1 MHGAQRLRGRVLDG
15 ADPEAGRTPPGTG
28 VSLSLCVKTS
38 RGRVVGPHSPVPQAE
53 RRCSWPPGLLS
64 PEFLQSLHLKP
75 QDPQEPPGGQDPTS
89 RRDPGFYLPT
99 GHQSHPWGHVYND
112 EPTTDTGPGQLRTE
126 PRPARRHTIRKERWL
141 PPHRG
146 PLPGPAREQSTAR
159 PSGFE
164 KHQSERPTGKAPCAH
179 AQE

>member
-1 MHGAQRLRGRVLDG
+1 MELRDFGAGSWTGRILRQEGLHQER
-15 ADPEAGRTPPGTG
+15 E
-28 VSLSLCVKTS
+28 SLSVRENEQRKGRGTTFS
-38 RGRVVGPHSPVPQAE
+38 RPTGREEMLVAARATQPGIPAISASETPGPS
-53 RRCSWPPGLLS
+53 RTTW
-64 PEFLQSLHLKP
+64 
-75 QDPQEPPGGQDPTS
+75 GQDPTS

-146 PLPGPAREQSTAR
+146 PLPGPARGTVHSQTL
-159 PSGFE
+159 GL
-164 KHQSERPTGKAPCAH
+164 
-179 AQE
+179 